1 MSHADTEAL
10 VRNPLINYVNFTG
23 SVEGGHQI
31 QKAAS
36 DKFIGMFISLAQIQF
51 TSLPAHY
58 LLTLFL
64 LYGTSCAPDLL
75 IHSKDSQSS
84 NPDLSFLPTQSISSL
99 ILTCLDSLFL
109 PHNME

>member
-36 DKFIGMFISLAQIQF
+36 DKFIGM
-51 TSLPAHY
+51 
-58 LLTLFL
+58 
-64 LYGTSCAPDLL
+64 
-75 IHSKDSQSS
+75 
-84 NPDLSFLPTQSISSL
+84 SISSFVQIHFSSL
-99 ILTCLDSLFL
+99 PSFYEFVLDPLT
-109 PHNME
+109 PRVHNSPPLS

>member
-36 DKFIGMFISLAQIQF
+36 SKFIGMIVA
-51 TSLPAHY
+51 
-58 LLTLFL
+58 
-64 LYGTSCAPDLL
+64 
-75 IHSKDSQSS
+75 
-84 NPDLSFLPTQSISSL
+84 SL
-99 ILTCLDSLFL
+99 IALLA
-109 PHNME
+109 HARY